1 MEANLS
7 NEATAALEALQN
19 LFREATRE
27 ATREALNEVLA
38 TMNQQP
44 PQNRFLSVERTME
57 LIDVSR
63 TTLWHWERKG
73 ILLPVKI
80 GRTVK
85 YRESDVIALIEGK
98 EGANE

>member
-1 MEANLS
+1 METNLV
-7 NEATAALEALQN
+7 EAIQN
-19 LFREATRE
+19 LFKEATKE
-27 ATREALNEVLA
+27 AAKEALSEVMA
-38 TMNQQP
+38 GMNPQQP
-44 PQNRFLSVERTME
+44 PQNRFLSVEKTME
-57 LIDVSR
+57 LTDVSR

-98 EGANE
+98 EAENE

>member
-1 MEANLS
+1 METNLS
-7 NEATAALEALQN
+7 NGTSAAIEALKTLFMEATKEAAKEALS
-19 LFREATRE
+19 
-27 ATREALNEVLA
+27 EVVA
-38 TMNQQP
+38 GMNPPQP

-73 ILLPVKI
+73 ILMPVKI

-85 YRESDVIALIEGK
+85 YRESDVTELIEKGGRK
-98 EGANE
+98 

>member
-1 MEANLS
+1 METNLS
-7 NEATAALEALQN
+7 NEATTTLKALKN
-19 LFREATRE
+19 LFKEATIE
-27 ATREALNEVLA
+27 ATREALSEVVA
-38 TMNQQP
+38 TMNPQHK

-57 LIDVSR
+57 LTDVSR

-85 YRESDVIALIEGK
+85 YRESDVIALIEKGGRK
-98 EGANE
+98 